1 MKSKVLFGFIIAVF
15 LFTGMPVWAQK
26 AEDIQK
32 HPNCK
37 YCGMD
42 REMFNYSRMLTTYGD
57 GSDFGAC
64 SLHCAAVELAL
75 NIDKMPKTVMVAD
88 YSSKALI
95 DAEQATWVM
104 GGSKSGVMTR
114 TPKWAFEKK
123 ADADAFIKENG
134 GNLASF
140 DSVLKASYSDMYE
153 DTKMIREKR
162 RMMKQKTM
170 EHKH

>member
-1 MKSKVLFGFIIAVF
+1 MKKSAFIAAAAVLCIALSLAF
-15 LFTGMPVWAQK
+15 A
-26 AEDIQK
+26 ASDDIVK
-32 HPNCK
+32 HPACK
-37 YCGMD
+37 HCGMD
-42 REMFNYSRMLTTYGD
+42 REKFSHSRTLIEYED
-57 GSDFGAC
+57 GSSIGLC

-75 NIDKMPKTVMVAD
+75 NIDKMPKDVMTAD

-114 TPKWAFEKK
+114 TPKWAFERK
-123 ADADAFIKENG
+123 ADADADSFIKEYG

-162 RMMKQKTM
+162 RMMKHKTM